1 MGWFAGRD
9 TLIGVDYAP
18 DLHEHAPLQP
28 QRLRE
33 GERRVKPNADASAQK
48 VAAVTAAG
56 SGMGAA
62 CARELARRGY
72 AVALMSPSGK
82 AEALANE
89 LGGLGLTGSVTK
101 EADLES
107 LVGATLE
114 RYGRIDGVVNSSG
127 HPASGE
133 ILDLTDKQWH
143 DALDL
148 WWC

>member
-1 MGWFAGRD
+1 M
-9 TLIGVDYAP
+9 
-18 DLHEHAPLQP
+18 
-28 QRLRE
+28 
-33 GERRVKPNADASAQK
+33 KPNADASAQK
-48 VAAVTAAG
+48 VATVTAAG

-89 LGGLGLTGSVTK
+89 LGGLGLTGSVTM
-101 EADLES
+101 EADPES
-107 LVGATLE
+107 LVCATLE

-133 ILDLTDKQWH
+133 ILDLTDEQ
-143 DALDL
+143 
-148 WWC
+148 